1 MYPRSGS
8 HVLVVDDEPVVASS
22 LAAMLRM
29 NGFSARFFTCP
40 LEALAAA
47 RSGKAQEGF
56 SADSA
61 EGAAQADGLL
71 DGERPGQR
79 SLQVGFHELHLPSL
93 TVEERHEDP
102 VAGSVVTAHVG
113 QYRRMQGEDVHRAK
127 PPLPAST
134 RRSNLGEMT
143 NSAPTGSKPRRP

>member
-1 MYPRSGS
+1 VYPRSGS

-71 DGERPGQR
+71 HGIPC
-79 SLQVGFHELHLPSL
+79 LAPAVTPSL
-93 TVEERHEDP
+93 VGRGGVSGLLDGRT
-102 VAGSVVTAHVG
+102 VAGRLIEPETNCG
-113 QYRRMQGEDVHRAK
+113 QQCQDDDHAEQQSDDI
-127 PPLPAST
+127 
-134 RRSNLGEMT
+134 
-143 NSAPTGSKPRRP
+143 